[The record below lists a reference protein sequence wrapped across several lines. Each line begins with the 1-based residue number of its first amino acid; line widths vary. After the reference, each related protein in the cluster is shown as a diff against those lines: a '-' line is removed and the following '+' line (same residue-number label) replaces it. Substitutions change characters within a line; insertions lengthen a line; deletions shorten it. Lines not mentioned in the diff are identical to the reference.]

1 MTIRIL
7 ITGGTI
13 DCERIE
19 QGDKYVFEKTYL
31 PEMLKQGRC
40 KLDIKSQVLFLKRS
54 IFTTDEDRENI
65 LHTCKD
71 CKENKIIITHG
82 TDTMRETA
90 QVLGKEIKDKTIVL
104 LGAMIPFNQEK
115 SDALF
120 NLGCA
125 VSAVQSLPNGIYVT
139 MNGKI
144 FDWDNFKKNKELGVF
159 EVEPP
164 AL

>member
-19 QGDKYVFEKTYL
+19 QGDKYIFDKTHL
-31 PEMLKQGRC
+31 PEMLEQGRC
-40 KLDIKSQVLFLKRS
+40 KLNIESQVLFLKDS
-54 IFTTDEDRENI
+54 IYTTNEDRKKI
-65 LHTCKD
+65 LLTCKD
-71 CKENKIIITHG
+71 CKEERIIILHG
-82 TDTMRETA
+82 TDTMPETA
-90 QVLGKEIKDKTIVL
+90 LVLGKEIKDKTIVL
-104 LGAMIPFNQEK
+104 LGAMIPYNQKK

-125 VSAVQSLPNGIYVT
+125 VSAVQSLPKGVYIT

-144 FDWDNFKKNKELGVF
+144 FEWNNVKKNKELGLF
-159 EVEPP
+159 ET
-164 AL
+164 LK